1 MVTFVKQVRQDEAG
15 FVMKQC
21 VMCLTNRP
29 HAVALSWTEVA
40 WFTRDR
46 KAVLICSQCGFE
58 REIEGEAATLLTESA
73 VSRETLVVTLPLGA
87 VDGDIRPGL
96 TAMAVSVE

>member
-1 MVTFVKQVRQDEAG
+1 MVTFVKQVRHNEAG
-15 FVMKQC
+15 FVIKQC
-21 VMCLTNRP
+21 VMCLTTRP

-40 WFTRDR
+40 WFLRAR
-46 KAVLICSQCGFE
+46 KAVLTCSQCGFE

-87 VDGDIRPGL
+87 VDGDNRHGL